1 MATMNTS
8 VMLGVACM
16 QTLSGFILGAFVPL
30 ADGARTEMAYRT
42 LFGFMCA
49 VLLVALMVYGRAAD
63 IRPSDE
69 VRAARRALDRL
80 PRDQAGHEHR

>member
-16 QTLSGFILGAFVPL
+16 QTLSGAILGAFTPL
-30 ADGARTEMAYRT
+30 ADGARSELAYRT

-49 VLLVALMVYGRAAD
+49 VLLVAVTIYSRVGD
-63 IRPSDE
+63 VRPSDE
-69 VRAARRALDRL
+69 VRAALSK
-80 PRDQAGHEHR
+80 